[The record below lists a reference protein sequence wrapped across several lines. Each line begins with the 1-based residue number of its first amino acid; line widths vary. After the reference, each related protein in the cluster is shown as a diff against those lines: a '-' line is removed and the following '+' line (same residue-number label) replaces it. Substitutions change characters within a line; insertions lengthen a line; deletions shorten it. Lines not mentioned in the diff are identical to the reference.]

1 MCFCKGP
8 NHLLLSLFL
17 ICRSLSECSS
27 NENSFCGPE
36 LLPNHP
42 EVESPSS
49 ETHQDIDII
58 ASYSISKDDG
68 NSVNHEANCEAMIL
82 QHDDVNSDNN

>member
-1 MCFCKGP
+1 M
-8 NHLLLSLFL
+8 
-17 ICRSLSECSS
+17 SECSS

-36 LLPNHP
+36 LLPSHP

-49 ETHQDIDII
+49 ETHQDVNVIG
-58 ASYSISKDDG
+58 YSISKNDG
-68 NSVNHEANCEAMIL
+68 NSVNHENCEAMVL